1 MRFNETWFRWLI
13 WSWAIVVAPVKMKR
27 AIHIETVAQRLSSVS
42 FDFSMDSSYNGNN
55 LSKLSSLHVI
65 PSLFSDIDMD

>member
-1 MRFNETWFRWLI
+1 
-13 WSWAIVVAPVKMKR
+13 MKR